1 MSENQHYEYATA
13 AFSSANARASAEFNA
28 EARADAQIQAT
39 LAIAYEQ
46 RTANLIAAFGHLNI
60 GEDDVTFL
68 GERIDGYELAKQIQ
82 ERLNLK

>member
-39 LAIAYEQ
+39 LALAYEQ
-46 RTANLIAAFGHLNI
+46 RTANLIALWTDPKTQGDEMSGINY
-60 GEDDVTFL
+60 GT
-68 GERIDGYELAKQIQ
+68 LADQIK
-82 ERLNLK
+82 ERLGLA